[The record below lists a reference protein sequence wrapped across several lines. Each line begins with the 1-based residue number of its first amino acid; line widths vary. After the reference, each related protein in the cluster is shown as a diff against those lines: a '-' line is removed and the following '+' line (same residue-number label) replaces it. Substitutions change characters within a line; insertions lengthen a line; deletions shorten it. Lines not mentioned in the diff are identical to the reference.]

1 MPGTGSGTIDIAPCS
16 AYSRLVAPSSPTQRR
31 AQPHINQHTCPR
43 SRIRGFRGRPP
54 RRVPSAVKVTQ
65 PAALKNQQLV
75 LVWTLASVETHDR
88 AESGCTPCD
97 VSTPAL
103 ASSRE
108 AAPLSSSRVAKRM
121 GVNRFACAV
130 GCMMTRR
137 EGAFL
142 RKRAPPSDGGGGTVL
157 SGASEAAAC
166 GCGIGSNADVVV
178 A

>member
-1 MPGTGSGTIDIAPCS
+1 M
-16 AYSRLVAPSSPTQRR
+16 
-31 AQPHINQHTCPR
+31 
-43 SRIRGFRGRPP
+43 
-54 RRVPSAVKVTQ
+54 
-65 PAALKNQQLV
+65 
-75 LVWTLASVETHDR
+75 
-88 AESGCTPCD
+88 
-97 VSTPAL
+97 STPAL
-103 ASSRE
+103 AFSRE
-108 AAPLSSSRVAKRM
+108 AAPLSSSRVAKHM

-166 GCGIGSNADVVV
+166 GCGIGSKADVVV